1 MTSSAWHGWGSW
13 INHIS
18 CAGCAA
24 EEIGAAWLPGLL
36 LRSLMPCRRR
46 RLPCTSRCC
55 GCGPAFCGL
64 ASCRKPC
71 LNSALLCAGRAAE
84 EIIYGR
90 DEMSTLNQRR
100 LDTARQIAQKLI
112 VSGGMSDLPDLH
124 HRPLSQSYPS
134 ENGALVQIVPEEVSC
149 WR

>member
-1 MTSSAWHGWGSW
+1 
-13 INHIS
+13 
-18 CAGCAA
+18 
-24 EEIGAAWLPGLL
+24 
-36 LRSLMPCRRR
+36 
-46 RLPCTSRCC
+46 
-55 GCGPAFCGL
+55 
-64 ASCRKPC
+64 
-71 LNSALLCAGRAAE
+71 
-84 EIIYGR
+84 
-90 DEMSTLNQRR
+90 MSTLNQRR